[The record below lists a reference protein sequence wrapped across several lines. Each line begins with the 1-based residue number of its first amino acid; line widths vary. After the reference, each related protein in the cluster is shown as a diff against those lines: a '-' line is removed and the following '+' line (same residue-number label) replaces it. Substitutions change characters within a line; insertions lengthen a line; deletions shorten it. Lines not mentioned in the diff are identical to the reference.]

1 MPTPTIAAGYPRGL
15 VAFALSKGA
24 DRAALLARAG
34 ITEDALAHQD
44 NRVPLD
50 RYLALFNAAA
60 ELTGMPAISL
70 EYGKAVRMQEISIV
84 GLIGEACESVLD
96 VPVQINR
103 YANLVIDEEHEGEPA
118 ILMRGA
124 ARDGGVWIEGPSA
137 LFTDHAVIAETEMA
151 RLVWNTRTTFAND
164 PVFQEMEYPIVV
176 HLMRKP
182 PEYAAEYERIFGAPV
197 VFESAWNAMQIDPR
211 FLLLKQPPVN
221 RYVFAVLSERAD
233 ALLESFNESRTTA
246 GRVKGV
252 LMKMLHTGEASMDAV
267 AGKLGQSRQTLY
279 RNLKDEG
286 FTYEQVLDDLRRK
299 LALDFLAAKKVS
311 VNETAY
317 LVGFSDPA
325 SFSRAF
331 KRWTGKSPSEVR
343 LSAQKRGAA

>member
-1 MPTPTIAAGYPRGL
+1 
-15 VAFALSKGA
+15 
-24 DRAALLARAG
+24 
-34 ITEDALAHQD
+34 
-44 NRVPLD
+44 
-50 RYLALFNAAA
+50 
-60 ELTGMPAISL
+60 
-70 EYGKAVRMQEISIV
+70 
-84 GLIGEACESVLD
+84 
-96 VPVQINR
+96 
-103 YANLVIDEEHEGEPA
+103 
-118 ILMRGA
+118 
-124 ARDGGVWIEGPSA
+124 
-137 LFTDHAVIAETEMA
+137 MA

-164 PVFQEMEYPIVV
+164 PVFQEMAYPIVV

-221 RYVFAVLSERAD
+221 RYVFAVLTERAD

-286 FTYEQVLDDLRRK
+286 VTYEQVLDDLRRK